1 MAIYVREAGNGAPPC
16 VTRAR
21 SAMSFGFAMTTQTI
35 RFYHRGAVRE
45 VQGVPASRTVLQH
58 LREDLHCT
66 GTKEGCAEGDCG
78 ACTVVVGELDRSGAL
93 RLKAVNACIQF
104 LPTVDGRALFTVE
117 DLRAADGAL
126 HPVQQAMVDCHG
138 SQCGFCTPGFVMSM
152 WALYENQPAAAGL
165 PTRDEINAA
174 LSGNLCRCTGY
185 RPIVEAA
192 QKMFDYSQY
201 PRVPFDREAVAQALR
216 ALQRRDTFE
225 YAAPDVR
232 GDAFGAHTFY
242 APVTLDACAALR
254 AAHPHARI
262 LAGSTDVGLWVTK
275 QFRDLGDILYIGNV
289 AGMKQIECDAQ
300 TLTIG
305 AAVTLEDAYAAL
317 AADYPELAE
326 LWTRFASLPIRNAGT
341 LGGNVANGSP
351 IGDSMPALLALGAEV
366 VLRHG
371 DKTRALALEAFY
383 LGYQKTALAP
393 GEFVAALRVPRPGP
407 NLRFRTYKV
416 AKRYDQDISAV
427 CAAFALRMTDGVIV
441 EARIAF
447 GGMAATPKR
456 AAHTEAAL
464 VGAAWNDATAQRAMD
479 ALAADYQPLTDMRAT
494 SAYRLKVARNLLW
507 RFQLETRDSAPLTLL
522 DVNVFAFEAGAAGA
536 AGGLA
541 AQESL

>member
-1 MAIYVREAGNGAPPC
+1 MAIYVREAGYGAPPC

-45 VQGVPASRTVLQH
+45 VQGVPATRTVLQH

-78 ACTVVVGELDRSGAL
+78 ACTVVLGELNSTGGL
-93 RLKAVNACIQF
+93 TLKAVNACIQF
-104 LPTVDGRALFTVE
+104 LPTLDGKALFSVE

-165 PTRDEINAA
+165 PTRDEINTA

-185 RPIVEAA
+185 RPIVDAA
-192 QKMFDYSQY
+192 QKMFDYGQY
-201 PRVPFDREAVAQALR
+201 PRVPFDRAAVSEALKP
-216 ALQRRDTFE
+216 LQRKDTFE
-225 YAAPDVR
+225 YLAPDVR
-232 GDAFGAHTFY
+232 GGAFGTPGFY
-242 APVTLDACAALR
+242 APVTLDAFAALR
-254 AAHPHARI
+254 AQHPQACI

-275 QFRDLGDILYIGNV
+275 QFRDLGDILYLGNV
-289 AGMKQIECDAQ
+289 AELKTIGHDAQ

-371 DKTRALALEAFY
+371 AKTRMLPLDPFY
-383 LGYQKTALAP
+383 LGYQKTALAA
-393 GEFVAALRVPRPGP
+393 GEFVAAIRVPRPP
-407 NLRFRTYKV
+407 PDLRFRTYKV
-416 AKRYDQDISAV
+416 SKRYDQDISAV
-427 CAAFALRMTDGVIV
+427 CAAFALRIADGVIV
-441 EARIAF
+441 EARLAF

-456 AAHTEAAL
+456 AAHAEAAL
-464 VGAAWNDATAQRAMD
+464 TGAAWDDAATRRAMD
-479 ALAADYQPLTDMRAT
+479 ALSADYQPLTDMRAS
-494 SAYRLKVARNLLW
+494 SAYRLKVARNLLR
-507 RFQLETRDSAPLTLL
+507 RFQLETRDHAPLALF
-522 DVNVFAFEAGAAGA
+522 DVNAFAFEADVAGAAGA
-536 AGGLA
+536 
-541 AQESL
+541 QESL